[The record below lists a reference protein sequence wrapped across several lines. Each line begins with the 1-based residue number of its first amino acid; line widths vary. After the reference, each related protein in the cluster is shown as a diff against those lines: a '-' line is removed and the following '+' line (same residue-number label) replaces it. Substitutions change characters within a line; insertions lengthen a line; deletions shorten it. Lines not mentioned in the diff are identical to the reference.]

1 MNDIKQKV
9 IAVAKVDVAFFNYF
23 FSLGIYYDCVSIC
36 LFFFFVRKRAV
47 WIMNF
52 LFIVKFHLF
61 THTIGKKKK
70 ENNY

>member
-36 LFFFFVRKRAV
+36 LLFFFVRKRAV
-47 WIMNF
+47 WIMNL

>member
-36 LFFFFVRKRAV
+36 LFFFFRSQTCSLNYEFFVYCQIPFVYTHHWKEEERK
-47 WIMNF
+47 
-52 LFIVKFHLF
+52 
-61 THTIGKKKK
+61 
-70 ENNY
+70 